1 MDFRIIKGDE
11 IEMNNYFEYIFSN
24 DTNFELQI
32 LENIYNSANGLDMD
46 ELIKKVDSNRKTI
59 HKHLTNINEVAGEYH
74 DTENRIIF
82 QKRKYVFLGDRRD
95 YYALKCNIMKSEVLV
110 ILIESFLSNTSIDLT
125 LFCKNNFIS
134 ESTLKRKLQKIN
146 ILLESVG
153 VRFAI
158 RKNQIYILGEERI
171 IRYCLISLL
180 WRIYRGIEWP
190 FKQLNEETVDN
201 LISSIISSG
210 RYINEGKRKH
220 LAFYLAVF
228 ISRAQSG
235 NNISKEFL
243 PEYSEELIHSSN
255 YMGELSK
262 LIKKEIA
269 LPAVELE
276 FLLLIF
282 YIFPE
287 CYDKFH
293 SIDNTL
299 TILKKYSRR
308 SYTSIIHFISF
319 IKKKHPEWDETH
331 PANPFFWPML
341 ISGRI
346 FVDIFKSAFF
356 NSSAINIFKHATR
369 DYPSLKPM
377 IKKSI
382 LSHEPKLPENTLKS
396 LALRYGQAYI
406 MEFSPHDFEP
416 EINILLITDNA
427 MYVDKIMEQRITN
440 LLENRFNFT
449 LSVTQPKFTPDLII
463 GTDVIDTKYPNVKRL
478 FINSEVSKKDREKIF
493 SACSKILK
501 SKMLQRKSHSILV

>member
-1 MDFRIIKGDE
+1 MVDFIIRKGVE
-11 IEMNNYFEYIFSN
+11 IEVNNYFEYIFSN
-24 DTNFELQI
+24 DTNVELQI
-32 LENIYNSANGLDMD
+32 LESIYNSTYGLDMD
-46 ELIKKVDSNRKTI
+46 ELITKVDLNRKTI
-59 HKHLTNINEVAGEYH
+59 HKHLDNINEVTGKYY
-74 DTENRIIF
+74 DTGDSIAF
-82 QKRKYVFLGDRRD
+82 QKRKYVFLGDRKH
-95 YYALKCNIMKSEVLV
+95 YYSLKCNMMKSEILV
-110 ILIESFLSNTSIDLT
+110 ILIELFLSTKSVDLT

-146 ILLESVG
+146 ILLESIG
-153 VRFAI
+153 VRFVI

-171 IRYCLISLL
+171 VRYCLISLL

-190 FKQLNEETVDN
+190 FKDVNEETIDN

-235 NNISKEFL
+235 NSISKEFL
-243 PEYSEELIHSSN
+243 PEYSEELINSSN
-255 YMGELSK
+255 YMEKLSK
-262 LIKKEIA
+262 LIERDIP
-269 LPAVELE
+269 LPAVELD

-293 SIDNTL
+293 SIDTTL
-299 TILKKYSRR
+299 SILKKYSRR
-308 SYTSIIHFISF
+308 SYSSIMHFISF
-319 IKKKHPEWDETH
+319 IKKKHPKWEETQ
-331 PANPFFWPML
+331 PENPFFWPML

-382 LSHEPKLPENTLKS
+382 LSHEPKLSGSTLKS
-396 LALRYGQAYI
+396 LALRYGQAYVI
-406 MEFSPHDFEP
+406 EFSPHDFEP
-416 EINILLITDNA
+416 KINILLITDNA
-427 MYVDKIMEQRITN
+427 MYVDKIMAQRINN

-449 LSVTQPKFTPDLII
+449 LSVTQPESTPDLII
-463 GTDVIDTKYPNVKRL
+463 GTDVIDTKYPNIERL
-478 FINSEVSKKDREKIF
+478 FINSEVSKKDREKIIT
-493 SACSKILK
+493 ACSEILK
-501 SKMLQRKSHSILV
+501 SKMLKRVNKISK